1 MSKYDINLNTSHFD
15 SILDDLDNLKIRVD
29 ELINSHKLL
38 NDKLNAKQLI
48 IKELEAKLSPKKENI
63 FVVCENFQTFRHQGF
78 SKAHTDNKEY
88 HYVHGVETL
97 KGISNPTILF
107 IDNWIKRGDIH
118 DIILQAMIQQAKIA
132 QK

>member
-1 MSKYDINLNTSHFD
+1 MSNFNVNPSEFD
-15 SILDDLDNLKIRVD
+15 SILDEFDNLKTKID
-29 ELINSHKLL
+29 DLINHYKLL
-38 NDKLNAKQLI
+38 RDRIAAKDTI
-48 IKELEAKLSPKKENI
+48 IKNLESKLSPKKENI

-78 SKAHTDNKEY
+78 SKARTDNKEY